1 MALTA
6 QHNELTARELSAP
19 TIEAAPTRATLRFVG
34 AVHYYLTSQYLY
46 SLFGSFHVGKA
57 IKGNAKDEIWNRR
70 PNGFGSLGIN
80 VLSMISI
87 AMRYMSVIC
96 SQWYRQTF
104 SNPVVKISKGE
115 FCLTSLG
122 DTVRCC

>member
-46 SLFGSFHVGKA
+46 SLFGSFHVMAKPLKA
-57 IKGNAKDEIWNRR
+57 TQKMR
-70 PNGFGSLGIN
+70 FGIEDRTDS
-80 VLSMISI
+80 VL
-87 AMRYMSVIC
+87 
-96 SQWYRQTF
+96 
-104 SNPVVKISKGE
+104 
-115 FCLTSLG
+115 
-122 DTVRCC
+122 